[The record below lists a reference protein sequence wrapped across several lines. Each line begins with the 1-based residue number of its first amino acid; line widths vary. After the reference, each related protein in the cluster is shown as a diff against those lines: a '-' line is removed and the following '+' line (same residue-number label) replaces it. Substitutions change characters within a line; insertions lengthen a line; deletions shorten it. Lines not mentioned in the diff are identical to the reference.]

1 MTYPISKIAPSE
13 YPQVVELWEASVRA
27 THEFLPEEDIQFFKP
42 LILNE
47 YLKAVELNC
56 VRDDSG
62 KILGFSGVAEGNLEM
77 LFVHPVFAGKGIGKA
92 LLTYALENLGVS
104 KVDVNEQNPKAT
116 AFYLKNGFEIIGR
129 SELDG
134 TGKPYPILHLEISKK
149 P

>member
-27 THEFLPEEDIQFFKP
+27 THEFLSEEDILFFKP

-47 YLKAVELNC
+47 YLKAVDLNC
-56 VRDDSG
+56 VRDDDG
-62 KILGFSGVAEGNLEM
+62 VILGFSGVAEGNLEM
-77 LFVHPVFAGKGIGKA
+77 LFVHPDHAGKGIGKA
-92 LLTYALENLGVS
+92 LLIHAIKSQLVS

-116 AFYLKNGFEIIGR
+116 QFYLKNGFEIIGR

-134 TGKPYPILHLEISKK
+134 TGKPYPILHLELLNQA
-149 P
+149 